1 MSRSRVVAI
10 PEVRCRQGKQGKQ
23 VSRLTQRPDVP
34 DVAPGRGLALKGL
47 SAAVLVAGLVVTALL
62 VLVTLH
68 DYQQN
73 ERRLLS
79 LQTQLT
85 ADALTAADPV
95 YGDRLGYVA
104 GLAAATNGN
113 VPVFRQAMSDSIAP
127 RGPFARV
134 SLWRVTGG
142 VPHLVTVA
150 GSGPQLDPGQVVAL
164 IRRAETSTKFLVTL
178 LTAPDALRIGYA
190 SAATGPDGTFAVSA
204 QQSLPVSRRISVPSS
219 SPVSQLNL
227 AIYLGRSQAAAA
239 LLETDSTVPLPLRG
253 TVSTRTVPFGDTS
266 LTLVTS
272 PRAALAG
279 TVPEVLPWAIAA
291 GGALLTLLA
300 AVLTET
306 LIRRRDAAARLTEQ
320 VRHLYMEQRSV
331 AETLQSALLPQAIP
345 AIAGLEVAVRYR
357 AATNSADI
365 GGDWYDVV
373 PLDEDRFV
381 FVVGDVSGHDV
392 RAAAVMASLHY
403 ACRDYALEGHQ
414 PVAIMSRLRRLLDVS
429 RDGHM
434 ATVLCGL
441 AEVTARRVT
450 LASAGHLP
458 PLVGVGAEMGYPA
471 LKPAAPIGL
480 PQQGEPDPA
489 IVTIPAGGLLIAY
502 TDGLIERR
510 DEALDTGM
518 KRLAD
523 AAAAAAPSL
532 DDLVDSVIT
541 ELTGDAPADD
551 VALIGLRW
559 LT

>member
-1 MSRSRVVAI
+1 ML
-10 PEVRCRQGKQGKQ
+10 
-23 VSRLTQRPDVP
+23 VSQLTERPGVP
-34 DVAPGRGLALKGL
+34 DVTPGRTLAPRGL
-47 SAAVLVAGLVVTALL
+47 SVTVLVAGLAITAGL
-62 VLVTLH
+62 VLVTLQNYH
-68 DYQQN
+68 QN

-85 ADALTAADPV
+85 ADALAAEDPV
-95 YGDRLGYVA
+95 YGDRLGNA
-104 GLAAATNGN
+104 ASLAAATNGD
-113 VPVFRQAMSDSIAP
+113 VSVFRQAMSNSIRP
-127 RGPFARV
+127 HGPFARAA
-134 SLWRVTGG
+134 LWRVTGG
-142 VPHLVTVA
+142 VPHLVTMV
-150 GSGPQLDPGQVVAL
+150 GTGPQLDPDQAVAL
-164 IRRAETSTKFLVTL
+164 IRRAATSTKFLVAL
-178 LTAPDALRIGYA
+178 LTAPNALRLGYA
-190 SAATGPDGTFAVSA
+190 STATGPDGTFAVSA
-204 QQSLPVSRRISVPSS
+204 QQPLPLNRRISVPSS

-227 AIYLGRSQAAAA
+227 AIYLGRSQAAGA

-253 TVSTRTVPFGDTS
+253 TVSTSTVPFGDTV

-272 PRAALAG
+272 PRSALAG
-279 TVPEVLPWAIAA
+279 TGPQALPWAITA
-291 GGALLTLLA
+291 GGVLITLLA
-300 AVLTET
+300 VLLTET

-320 VRHLYMEQRSV
+320 VRHLYVEQRSV
-331 AETLQSALLPQAIP
+331 AETLQNALLPQTIP

-357 AATNSADI
+357 AAANSADI

-403 ACRDYALEGHQ
+403 ACRDYALEGHE
-414 PVAIMSRLRRLLDVS
+414 PAAIMSRLRRLLDVS
-429 RDGHM
+429 RDGHL

-450 LASAGHLP
+450 LANAGHLP
-458 PLVGVGAEMGYPA
+458 PLVGSGTKLEYPFVE
-471 LKPAAPIGL
+471 PAAPIGL
-480 PQQGEPDPA
+480 PQQAEPEPT

-510 DEALDTGM
+510 DEVLDTGM
-518 KRLAD
+518 KRLAN
-523 AAAAAAPSL
+523 AAAREAPSL
-532 DDLVDSVIT
+532 DDLVDGVIT

>member
-1 MSRSRVVAI
+1 MLM
-10 PEVRCRQGKQGKQ
+10 
-23 VSRLTQRPDVP
+23 SRLTRRPDGP
-34 DVAPGRGLALKGL
+34 DVAPGRRLALKGL
-47 SAAVLVAGLVVTALL
+47 SAVVLAAGLLVTAGL

-85 ADALTAADPV
+85 ANAISAADPV
-95 YGDRLGYVA
+95 YGDLLGHA
-104 GLAAATNGN
+104 ASLAAATNGSGA
-113 VPVFRQAMSDSIAP
+113 VFRQAMSSSIAP
-127 RGPFARV
+127 HGPFARAA
-134 SLWRVTGG
+134 LWRVTGG
-142 VPHLVTVA
+142 VPHLVTMV
-150 GSGPQLDPGQVVAL
+150 GSGSQLDADQAVAL
-164 IRRAETSTKFLVTL
+164 IRRAENSTTFLVAL
-178 LTAPDALRIGYA
+178 LTAPHALRLGYA
-190 SAATGPDGTFAVSA
+190 STATGPDGTFAVSA
-204 QQSLPVSRRISVPSS
+204 QQPLPVNRRVSVPSS

-239 LLETDSTVPLPLRG
+239 LLETDSTAPLPLSG
-253 TVSTRTVPFGDTS
+253 TVYTSTVPFGDTV

-272 PRAALAG
+272 PRSALAG
-279 TVPEVLPWAIAA
+279 VGPQVLPWAIAA
-291 GGALLTLLA
+291 GGVLVTLLA
-300 AVLTET
+300 TALTET

-320 VRHLYMEQRSV
+320 VRRLYMEQRSV
-331 AETLQSALLPQAIP
+331 AETLQNALLPQTIP

-357 AATNSADI
+357 AAANIADI

-414 PVAIMSRLRRLLDVS
+414 PAAIMSRLRRLLDVS
-429 RDGHM
+429 RDGHL

-441 AEVTARRVT
+441 VEVTARRVT
-450 LASAGHLP
+450 LANAGHLP
-458 PLVGVGAEMGYPA
+458 PLVGSGPEMGYPA
-471 LKPAAPIGL
+471 LEPAAPIGL
-480 PQQGEPDPA
+480 PQQAEPEPA

-510 DEALDTGM
+510 DEILDTGM

-523 AAAAAAPSL
+523 AAAREAPSL

>member
-1 MSRSRVVAI
+1 
-10 PEVRCRQGKQGKQ
+10 
-23 VSRLTQRPDVP
+23 VSQPTQRPDVA
-34 DVAPGRGLALKGL
+34 DVAPGRRLAPRGL
-47 SAAVLVAGLVVTALL
+47 SAAVLVAGLVVTAAL

-104 GLAAATNGN
+104 GLAAATNGS
-113 VPVFRQAMSDSIAP
+113 VSVFRQAMSDSIAP
-127 RGPFARV
+127 HGPFARA

-150 GSGPQLDPGQVVAL
+150 GSGPQLGPGQVVAL

-178 LTAPDALRIGYA
+178 LTAPDALRLGYA

-204 QQSLPVSRRISVPSS
+204 EQSLPVSRRISVPSS

-253 TVSTRTVPFGDTS
+253 TVSTSTVPFGDTA

-291 GGALLTLLA
+291 GGMLVTLL
-300 AVLTET
+300 VTLLTET

-331 AETLQSALLPQAIP
+331 AETLQNALLPQAIP

-357 AATNSADI
+357 AATDSADI

-458 PLVGVGAEMGYPA
+458 PLVGSGTEMGYPA
-471 LKPAAPIGL
+471 LQPAAPIGL
-480 PQQGEPDPA
+480 PQQAEPGSA

-532 DDLVDSVIT
+532 DDLLDRVIT

>member
-1 MSRSRVVAI
+1 ML
-10 PEVRCRQGKQGKQ
+10 
-23 VSRLTQRPDVP
+23 VSQLTERPDVP
-34 DVAPGRGLALKGL
+34 DVAPGRRLALKGL
-47 SAAVLVAGLVVTALL
+47 SAAVLVAGLVVTAGL
-62 VLVTLH
+62 VLVTF
-68 DYQQN
+68 DNYQRN

-85 ADALTAADPV
+85 ADALAAEDPV
-95 YGDRLGYVA
+95 YGDRLGNA
-104 GLAAATNGN
+104 ASLAAATNGD
-113 VPVFRQAMSDSIAP
+113 VAVFRQAMSNSIAP
-127 RGPFARV
+127 HGPFARAA
-134 SLWRVTGG
+134 LWRVTGG
-142 VPHLVTVA
+142 APHLIAMV
-150 GSGPQLDPGQVVAL
+150 GSGPQLDPGQAVAL
-164 IRRAETSTKFLVTL
+164 IRRAETSSTFLVTL

-190 SAATGPDGTFAVSA
+190 SMATGPDGTFAVSA
-204 QQSLPVSRRISVPSS
+204 QQPLPVSRRVSVPSG

-253 TVSTRTVPFGDTS
+253 TVSARTVPFGDTV

-272 PRAALAG
+272 PRSALAG
-279 TVPEVLPWAIAA
+279 TGPQVLPWAIAA
-291 GGALLTLLA
+291 GGALVTLLA
-300 AVLTET
+300 VLLTET

-320 VRHLYMEQRSV
+320 VRGLYVEQRSV
-331 AETLQSALLPQAIP
+331 AETLQNALLPQAIP

-357 AATNSADI
+357 AAANGADI

-414 PVAIMSRLRRLLDVS
+414 PAAIISRLRRLLDVS
-429 RDGHM
+429 RDGHI

-450 LASAGHLP
+450 LANAGHLP
-458 PLVGVGAEMGYPA
+458 PLAGSGTQLGYPA
-471 LKPAAPIGL
+471 VEPAAPIGL
-480 PQQGEPDPA
+480 PQRAEPEPA

-510 DEALDTGM
+510 GEVLDTGM

-523 AAAAAAPSL
+523 AAAREASSL
-532 DDLVDSVIT
+532 DDLADSVIT

>member
-1 MSRSRVVAI
+1 M
-10 PEVRCRQGKQGKQ
+10 PE
-23 VSRLTQRPDVP
+23 
-34 DVAPGRGLALKGL
+34 VAPGRRLVLKRL
-47 SAAVLVAGLVVTALL
+47 SAVVLVAGLVVTSGL
-62 VLVTLH
+62 VLVTLRN
-68 DYQQN
+68 YQQN

-85 ADALTAADPV
+85 ADALAAEDPV
-95 YGDRLGYVA
+95 YGDRLGQA
-104 GLAAATNGN
+104 ASLAAATNGN
-113 VPVFRQAMSDSIAP
+113 ASLFLQTMSRSIAP
-127 RGPFARV
+127 HGPFARAA
-134 SLWRVTGG
+134 LWRVTGG
-142 VPHLVTVA
+142 VPHLVTRA
-150 GSGPQLDPGQVVAL
+150 GSGPQLDSGQAVAL
-164 IRRAETSTKFLVTL
+164 IRHAETSTTFLVTL
-178 LTAPDALRIGYA
+178 LTTPGALRIGYA
-190 SAATGPDGTFAVSA
+190 STATGPDGTFAVSA
-204 QQSLPVSRRISVPSS
+204 QQPLPVNRRISVPSS

-239 LLETDSTVPLPLRG
+239 LLETDSAVPLPLRG
-253 TVSTRTVPFGDTS
+253 TVYTSTVPFGDTV

-272 PRAALAG
+272 PRSALAG
-279 TVPEVLPWAIAA
+279 AGPQVLPWAIAV
-291 GGALLTLLA
+291 GGALVTLLA
-300 AVLTET
+300 VLLTET
-306 LIRRRDAAARLTEQ
+306 LIRRRDAAARLTER

-331 AETLQSALLPQAIP
+331 AETLQNALLPQTIP
-345 AIAGLEVAVRYR
+345 AIAGLEIAVRYR
-357 AATNSADI
+357 AAANSADI

-373 PLDEDRFV
+373 PLDDDRFI

-414 PVAIMSRLRRLLDVS
+414 PAAIMSRLRRLLDVS
-429 RDGHM
+429 RDGHL

-450 LASAGHLP
+450 LANAGHLP
-458 PLVGVGAEMGYPA
+458 PLVGSGTDMGYPA
-471 LKPAAPIGL
+471 LEPAAPIGL
-480 PQQGEPDPA
+480 PQQAEPGPA
-489 IVTIPAGGLLIAY
+489 MVTIPAGGLLLAY

-510 DEALDTGM
+510 DEVLDAGM

-523 AAAAAAPSL
+523 AAARGAPSL

>member
-1 MSRSRVVAI
+1 
-10 PEVRCRQGKQGKQ
+10 
-23 VSRLTQRPDVP
+23 
-34 DVAPGRGLALKGL
+34 
-47 SAAVLVAGLVVTALL
+47 VLVAGAAVTAGL
-62 VLVTLH
+62 VLVTLQNYH
-68 DYQQN
+68 QN

-85 ADALTAADPV
+85 SDALAAEDPV
-95 YGDRLGYVA
+95 YGDRLGHA
-104 GLAAATNGN
+104 ASLAVVTNGD
-113 VPVFRQAMSDSIAP
+113 VSVFRQAISSSVVP
-127 RGPFARV
+127 HGPFARA

-142 VPHLVTVA
+142 VPHLVTVV
-150 GSGPQLDPGQVVAL
+150 GSGPQLDHDRAVAL
-164 IRRAETSTKFLVTL
+164 IRRAETSSTFLVTL

-190 SAATGPDGTFAVSA
+190 SAAAGPDGTFVVSA
-204 QQSLPVSRRISVPSS
+204 QQPLPVSRRVSVPSS
-219 SPVSQLNL
+219 SPDSQLNL

-253 TVSTRTVPFGDTS
+253 TVSSSTVPFGDTV

-272 PRAALAG
+272 PRSALAG
-279 TVPEVLPWAIAA
+279 AGPQALPWAIAA
-291 GGALLTLLA
+291 GGVLVTVLA
-300 AVLTET
+300 VLLTET

-320 VRHLYMEQRSV
+320 IRLLYVEQRSV

-345 AIAGLEVAVRYR
+345 AIVGLEVAVRYR
-357 AATNSADI
+357 AAANSADI
-365 GGDWYDVV
+365 GGDWYNVV

-414 PVAIMSRLRRLLDVS
+414 PAAIMSRLRRLLDVS
-429 RDGHM
+429 RDGHL

-458 PLVGVGAEMGYPA
+458 PLVGSGTEMGYPA
-471 LKPAAPIGL
+471 LEPAAPIGL
-480 PQQGEPDPA
+480 GQQAEPDPV

-523 AAAAAAPSL
+523 AAAREASSL
-532 DDLVDSVIT
+532 DDLVDGVIT
-541 ELTGDAPADD
+541 ELTDDAPADD